1 MANFPFPPKAKATEA
16 TVTESPVT
24 STTTTEAA
32 PTAATKAKGV
42 KKSGE
47 NRKKPAPV
55 MNQEQIKQIIAM
67 VKDHSYA
74 QIAEAVGVTK
84 FQVNRVLMNSKEYL
98 RKAAE
103 GDPVK
108 LAKVEEFIKTHLSRP
123 EDTLPGKGG
132 ARGGKV
138 KNALDN
144 VVADILAS
152 LS

>member
-16 TVTESPVT
+16 TATESPVT
-24 STTTTEAA
+24 STTTAEAA

>member
-1 MANFPFPPKAKATEA
+1 MANFPFPPKAKAAEVTPTENTA
-16 TVTESPVT
+16 TPSPTTATESPAPV
-24 STTTTEAA
+24 AA
-32 PTAATKAKGV
+32 SKVKGV

-47 NRKKPAPV
+47 SRKKPAPA
-55 MNQEQIKQIIAM
+55 MNEDQIKQIIAM

-138 KNALDN
+138 KNG
-144 VVADILAS
+144 S
-152 LS
+152 

>member
-1 MANFPFPPKAKATEA
+1 MANFPFPPKAKTTEA
-16 TVTESPVT
+16 TPAESPVT
-24 STTTTEAA
+24 STTTAEAA